1 MSALPTASP
10 AARPADFTV
19 IDTWIFDLDNT
30 LYPASCNLFDQ
41 IHRRMGEFIS
51 ELLSVD
57 LDEAKRLQ
65 KLYFREHGTTLRGLM
80 NVHDIDPTVFL
91 DHVHRIDLSPVLP
104 DAALVA
110 ALAALPGRK
119 LVFTNGTVRHAE
131 NILSHLG
138 IAALF
143 SGIFDIAACGY
154 VPKPDPAGYAELVR
168 RHAID
173 PRRAA
178 MIEDMAKNLAPAA
191 ALGMTTV
198 WLRGTIDW
206 AREGAEA
213 DYVHHVAE
221 ALTPFLAELVA
232 VRCGSRPRLTLLGG
246 CPMFPAFPPDRAQN
260 PHEQRPA

>member
-1 MSALPTASP
+1 MSADVALL
-10 AARPADFTV
+10 RKADFSA

-51 ELLSVD
+51 ALLGVEI
-57 LDEAKRLQ
+57 DEAKRLQ

-80 NVHDIDPTVFL
+80 TVHKIDPRDFL
-91 DHVHRIDLSPVLP
+91 DHVHQIDLAAIPA
-104 DAALVA
+104 DAALGA

-131 NILSHLG
+131 NILAHLG
-138 IAALF
+138 IQSHFAGL
-143 SGIFDIAACGY
+143 FDIAACDH
-154 VPKPDPAGYAELVR
+154 VPKPDPAGYDALVR
-168 RHAID
+168 RFGIA
-173 PRRAA
+173 PARAA

-213 DYVHHVAE
+213 AYVHHVADSL
-221 ALTPFLAELVA
+221 APFLAEIVA
-232 VRCGSRPRLTLLGG
+232 QRGTAQPIAIDTPEARPHLAGLSGPST
-246 CPMFPAFPPDRAQN
+246 PDS
-260 PHEQRPA
+260 PSEKTP

>member
-1 MSALPTASP
+1 MSAVPTTASV
-10 AARPADFTV
+10 RRTADFAA

-51 ELLSVD
+51 ALLDVD

-80 NVHDIDPTVFL
+80 TVHKIDPRDFL
-91 DHVHRIDLSPVLP
+91 DHVHRIDLAAIPR
-104 DAALVA
+104 DAALGA

-119 LVFTNGTVRHAE
+119 LVFTNGTVKHAE
-131 NILSHLG
+131 NILTHLG
-138 IAALF
+138 IESHFA
-143 SGIFDIAACGY
+143 GTFDIEACAY
-154 VPKPDPAGYAELVR
+154 VPKPDPAGYDALVR
-168 RHAID
+168 RFGIVPA
-173 PRRAA
+173 RAA

-213 DYVHHVAE
+213 GHVHHVAE
-221 ALTPFLAELVA
+221 ALAPFLAEIA
-232 VRCGSRPRLTLLGG
+232 ATRPIAIDTSEGR
-246 CPMFPAFPPDRAQN
+246 
-260 PHEQRPA
+260 PHVSGLSARPSAKTR

>member
-1 MSALPTASP
+1 MSAKTAP
-10 AARPADFTV
+10 AAPARRVADFAA
-19 IDTWIFDLDNT
+19 IDTWVFDLDNT

-41 IHRRMGEFIS
+41 IHRRMGEFIA
-51 ELLSVD
+51 ELLGVD
-57 LDEAKRLQ
+57 LEEAKHLQ
-65 KLYFREHGTTLRGLM
+65 KIYFREHGTTLRGLM
-80 NVHDIDPTVFL
+80 TVHGIDPAAFL
-91 DHVHRIDLSPVLP
+91 DHVHRIDLSPVP
-104 DAALVA
+104 RDAALAA

-138 IAALF
+138 IAGHFA
-143 SGIFDIAACGY
+143 GIFDIAACGY

-173 PRRAA
+173 PRRAV

-232 VRCGSRPRLTLLGG
+232 VAPSLIDTPIDTPGGLPHLAGLSARPSVKS
-246 CPMFPAFPPDRAQN
+246 P
-260 PHEQRPA
+260 

>member
-1 MSALPTASP
+1 MSQAGPIATP
-10 AARPADFTV
+10 RRPADFAA

-51 ELLSVD
+51 ALLDVD
-57 LDEAKRLQ
+57 LAEAKRLQ

-80 NVHDIDPTVFL
+80 TVHKIDPRDFL
-91 DHVHRIDLSPVLP
+91 DHVHRIDLAPIP
-104 DAALVA
+104 RDEALGA

-119 LVFTNGTVRHAE
+119 LVFTNGTVHHAE
-131 NILSHLG
+131 NILAHLG
-138 IAALF
+138 IQSHFAGL
-143 SGIFDIAACGY
+143 FDIEACDY
-154 VPKPDPAGYAELVR
+154 VPKPDPAGYDALVR
-168 RHAID
+168 RFGIV
-173 PRRAA
+173 PPRAA

-213 DYVHHVAE
+213 EYVHHVAE
-221 ALTPFLAELVA
+221 ALAPFLAEIVGQVA
-232 VRCGSRPRLTLLGG
+232 TGRPMPIDTPEGL
-246 CPMFPAFPPDRAQN
+246 
-260 PHEQRPA
+260 PHVSGLSARSSEKSP

>member
-1 MSALPTASP
+1 VSAIQPVIGTGRVVDF
-10 AARPADFTV
+10 AA

-51 ELLSVD
+51 DLLAVD
-57 LDEAKRLQ
+57 LAEAKRLQ
-65 KLYFREHGTTLRGLM
+65 KIYFREHGTTLRGLM
-80 NVHDIDPTVFL
+80 NVHNIDPTAFL
-91 DHVHRIDLSPVLP
+91 DHVHQIDLSPVP
-104 DAALVA
+104 ADVALAA

-119 LVFTNGTVRHAE
+119 LIFTNGTVRHAE

-138 IAALF
+138 IAEHFVGL
-143 SGIFDIAACGY
+143 FDIADCNY

-168 RHAID
+168 RFGID
-173 PRRAA
+173 PSRAV

-198 WLRGTIDW
+198 WVRGSIDW

-213 DYVHHVAE
+213 DYVHYVAE
-221 ALTPFLAELVA
+221 TLTPWLAAIVA
-232 VRCGSRPRLTLLGG
+232 ERVIV
-246 CPMFPAFPPDRAQN
+246 D
-260 PHEQRPA
+260 

>member
-1 MSALPTASP
+1 MSALEPI
-10 AARPADFTV
+10 AAAVRHADFAA
-19 IDTWIFDLDNT
+19 IDTWVFDLDNT

-51 ELLSVD
+51 SLLGVD

-65 KLYFREHGTTLRGLM
+65 KIYFREHGTTLRGLM
-80 NVHDIDPTVFL
+80 NVHDIDPVEFL
-91 DHVHRIDLSPVLP
+91 DHVHRIDLAPVPP
-104 DAALVA
+104 DAALAA

-131 NILSHLG
+131 NILGHLG
-138 IAALF
+138 IAEHF
-143 SGIFDIAACGY
+143 SGLFDIADCGY
-154 VPKPDPAGYAELVR
+154 VPKPDPAGYAALVR
-168 RHAID
+168 RFGIV

-198 WLRGTIDW
+198 WLRGTIEW

-213 DYVHHVAE
+213 DYVHHVAD
-221 ALTPFLAELVA
+221 ALAPFLADVA
-232 VRCGSRPRLTLLGG
+232 ARRRIDTPGGLPHGSG
-246 CPMFPAFPPDRAQN
+246 PAASPSEKSP
-260 PHEQRPA
+260 

>member
-1 MSALPTASP
+1 MSGT
-10 AARPADFTV
+10 RPPVRAERRADFAA

-51 ELLSVD
+51 GLLDVD
-57 LDEAKRLQ
+57 LDEARRLQ
-65 KLYFREHGTTLRGLM
+65 KIYFREHGTTLRGLM
-80 NVHDIDPTVFL
+80 TVHKIDPKDFL
-91 DHVHRIDLSPVLP
+91 DHVHQIDLAPIPP
-104 DAALVA
+104 DAALAA

-119 LVFTNGTVRHAE
+119 LVFTNGTVCHAE

-138 IAALF
+138 IEGHFAGL
-143 SGIFDIAACGY
+143 FDIEACGY
-154 VPKPDPAGYAELVR
+154 VPKPDPAGYDALVR
-168 RHAID
+168 RFGIVPA
-173 PRRAA
+173 RAA

-221 ALTPFLAELVA
+221 ALAPFLAEIA
-232 VRCGSRPRLTLLGG
+232 ASHPEVRPIAIDTPEGLPHLAGLSARPSEKT
-246 CPMFPAFPPDRAQN
+246 P
-260 PHEQRPA
+260 

>member
-1 MSALPTASP
+1 MSVAPATAVP
-10 AARPADFTV
+10 ERRAADFAA

-51 ELLSVD
+51 GLLGVEIE
-57 LDEAKRLQ
+57 EARRLQ

-80 NVHDIDPTVFL
+80 NVHEIDPRAFL
-91 DHVHRIDLSPVLP
+91 DHVHRIDLAAIPR
-104 DAALVA
+104 DAALGA

-131 NILSHLG
+131 NILAHLG
-138 IAALF
+138 IAGHF
-143 SGIFDIAACGY
+143 SGLFDIAACGY
-154 VPKPDPAGYAELVR
+154 VPKPDPAGYDALVR
-168 RHAID
+168 RFGIVPA
-173 PRRAA
+173 RAA

-213 DYVHHVAE
+213 GHVHHVAE
-221 ALTPFLAELVA
+221 ALAPFLAEIAARRGATHPIAIDTPEGLPHLA
-232 VRCGSRPRLTLLGG
+232 GLSARPSEKT
-246 CPMFPAFPPDRAQN
+246 P
-260 PHEQRPA
+260 